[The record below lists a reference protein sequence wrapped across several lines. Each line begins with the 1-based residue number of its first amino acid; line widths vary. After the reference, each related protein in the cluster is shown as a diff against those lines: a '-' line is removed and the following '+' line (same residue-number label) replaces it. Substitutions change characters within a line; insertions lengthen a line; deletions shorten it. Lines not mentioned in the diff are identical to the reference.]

1 MNPGPILATTAPAAG
16 SPINSFVFLGVM
28 VLVFYFLIL
37 RPQRARMKKQQEVT
51 SSLSIGDKVQTIGG
65 VQGVI
70 RELDD
75 DSVVLQVEDGR
86 IRFTRRAIANKI
98 DTPG

>member
-1 MNPGPILATTAPAAG
+1 MNPGLILATTAPAAG
-16 SPINSFVFLGVM
+16 GPINFVFLGVM

-51 SSLSIGDKVQTIGG
+51 SSLSVGDRVQTIGG

-70 RELDD
+70 RELDE
-75 DSVVLQVEDGR
+75 DSVVLEVEDGR
-86 IRFTRRAIANKI
+86 IRFTRRAVANKI
-98 DTPG
+98 DTPD